1 MPDTQTHADYR
12 AGYPIFLDMKDRP
25 VIVIGGGAVATR
37 KVDTLLAYG
46 AAVTVVAPEV
56 TPSVA
61 AHAEAGDI
69 VWKRRAYETG
79 DLEGTSIGFCACGD
93 PAIDARVFEEAHAA
107 GCLMNVVDVP
117 QCCDFVVPSIL
128 RRGLLSIA
136 VSTSGA
142 SCTES
147 KLIRRSLED
156 QFDDSWEAY
165 LDLMAAVR
173 TMVKDR
179 VSTSHFDRRPIFEAC
194 VRANWRE
201 RLAAGEQISVE
212 DAYNE
217 AVAAA
222 KKGAPQID

>member
-1 MPDTQTHADYR
+1 MPDMPTHADYR

-25 VIVIGGGAVATR
+25 VVVIGGGSVAAR

-56 TPSVA
+56 APSIA
-61 AHAEAGDI
+61 AHADAGDI
-69 VWKRRAYETG
+69 AWKRRVYETG
-79 DLEGTSIGFCACGD
+79 DLTGASIGFCACGD
-93 PAIDARVFEEAHAA
+93 PATDARVFDEARAE

-117 QCCDFVVPSIL
+117 KYCDFVVPSIL

-147 KLIRRSLED
+147 KLIRRGLED

-165 LDLMAAVR
+165 LDLMAEVR

-179 VSTSHFDRRPIFEAC
+179 VTTGHLDRRPIFEAC
-194 VRANWRE
+194 VRAHWRE
-201 RLAAGEQISVE
+201 RLAAGERISPE
-212 DAYNE
+212 DAYCE

>member
-1 MPDTQTHADYR
+1 MPDMQTHADYR

-25 VIVIGGGAVATR
+25 VVVIGGGSVATR
-37 KVDTLLAYG
+37 KVDTLLGYG
-46 AAVTVVAPEV
+46 AAVTVISPEASDSIV
-56 TPSVA
+56 

-69 VWKRRAYETG
+69 VWKRRVFEPG
-79 DLEGTSIGFCACGD
+79 DLVGASIGFCACGD
-93 PAIDARVFEEAHAA
+93 AATDARVFEEAHAT

-117 QCCDFVVPSIL
+117 QYCDFVVPSIL

-165 LDLMAAVR
+165 LDLMACVR

-179 VSTSHFDRRPIFEAC
+179 VTTSQRDRRPIFEAC

-201 RLAAGEQISVE
+201 RLAAGERISAE

>member
-25 VIVIGGGAVATR
+25 VVVIGGGSVATR
-37 KVDTLLAYG
+37 KVDTLLGYG
-46 AAVTVVAPEV
+46 AVVTVIAPEA
-56 TPSVA
+56 SASIA

-69 VWKRRAYETG
+69 SWQRRAYAPG
-79 DLEGTSIGFCACGD
+79 DLAGASIGFCACGD
-93 PAIDARVFEEAHAA
+93 PATDARVFEEARAT

-117 QCCDFVVPSIL
+117 KYCDFVVPSIL

-147 KLIRRSLED
+147 KLIRRSLES

-165 LDLMAAVR
+165 LDLMADVR
-173 TMVKDR
+173 TMVKER
-179 VSTSHFDRRPIFEAC
+179 VTTSQLDRRPIFEAC

-201 RLAAGEQISVE
+201 RLAAGEQISAE